1 MAEFSD
7 WSATAASN
15 TTIDGTDIA
24 EGCAPGNI
32 NNAIR
37 SIMAAAKTFANEAVN
52 GDNYMLKAGG
62 AFTGEITRDG
72 RGGYWHFNSSSLT
85 GGKVYVQTVATA
97 LPASPAEGTV
107 VFQY

>member
-15 TTIDGTDIA
+15 TTIDGTSIA
-24 EGCAPGNI
+24 EGCAPGNV

-37 SIMAAAKTFANEAVN
+37 SIMAAAKTFASAAIDGSLYLAKV
-52 GDNYMLKAGG
+52 GGTVTGAIIRSGGG
-62 AFTGEITRDG
+62 AHWW
-72 RGGYWHFNSSSLT
+72 YSSSSLT
-85 GGKVYVQTVATA
+85 GGRVTVQPVATA
-97 LPASPAEGTV
+97 LPASPAEGDV

>member
-7 WSATAASN
+7 WSTTAASN
-15 TTIDGTDIA
+15 TTIDGTSIA

-37 SIMAAAKTFANEAVN
+37 SIMAAAKTFADGAVN
-52 GDNYMLKAGG
+52 GANYMPKSGG
-62 AFTGEITRDG
+62 AFTGAISRNG
-72 RGGYWHFNSSSLT
+72 AGGYWYFNTSSLT
-85 GGKVYVQTVATA
+85 GGAVYVQPVATS
-97 LPASPAEGTV
+97 LPSSPAEGTV